1 MEIAKQVGRAFLTG
15 GVLALMAEIVR
26 VVLLIA
32 LGETSPFVIPLTL
45 MIMCL
50 FAVVTFPSGLYNKW
64 TEFGF
69 IGAMLP
75 ISGLTAGVAAAY
87 CGARKATGSVAEGV
101 KAGIMLVVRLS
112 GSGLVVALVVA
123 LIVTFVL

>member
-1 MEIAKQVGRAFLTG
+1 MEITKQVGRAFLTG

-112 GSGLVVALVVA
+112 GSGLVVAFVVA
-123 LIVTFVL
+123 LVVSFVL

>member
-1 MEIAKQVGRAFLTG
+1 MEITKQVGRAFLTG
-15 GVLALMAEIVR
+15 GILALMAEIVR
-26 VVLLIA
+26 TVLLLA
-32 LGETSPFVIPLTL
+32 LGEASPFVIPLTL
-45 MIMCL
+45 MVMCL

-87 CGARKATGSVAEGV
+87 CGARQATGSVAAGV

-112 GSGLVVALVVA
+112 GSGMVVALVVA
-123 LIVTFVL
+123 LIVSFVH

>member
-1 MEIAKQVGRAFLTG
+1 
-15 GVLALMAEIVR
+15 MAEIVR
-26 VVLLIA
+26 VLLLFA
-32 LGETSPFVIPLTL
+32 LGETSPFVIPLPL
-45 MIMCL
+45 MILCL

-64 TEFGF
+64 TDFGF

-112 GSGLVVALVVA
+112 GSGLVVAFVVA
-123 LIVTFVL
+123 LVVSFVL

>member
-1 MEIAKQVGRAFLTG
+1 MKVLKPVGRAFLTG
-15 GVLALMAEIVR
+15 GILAIMAEAVR
-26 VVLLIA
+26 CILLAA
-32 LGETSPFVIPLTL
+32 LGEASPFVIPLTL
-45 MIMCL
+45 MVMCL
-50 FAVVTFPSGLYNKW
+50 FAVATFPSGLYNKW

-87 CGARKATGSVAEGV
+87 CGSRQATGSVAEGV

-112 GSGLVVALVVA
+112 GSGLLVA
-123 LIVTFVL
+123 LIVALIVSFVH

>member
-15 GVLALMAEIVR
+15 GILALMAEIVR

-112 GSGLVVALVVA
+112 GSGLVVAFVVA
-123 LIVTFVL
+123 LVVSFVL

>member
-1 MEIAKQVGRAFLTG
+1 VEIAKQVGRAFLTG

-26 VVLLIA
+26 VVLLFA

-64 TEFGF
+64 TDFGF

>member
-112 GSGLVVALVVA
+112 GSGLVVAFVVA
-123 LIVTFVL
+123 LVVSFVL

>member
-45 MIMCL
+45 MIMFL

-64 TEFGF
+64 TDFGF

>member
-1 MEIAKQVGRAFLTG
+1 MEIAKQVGRAFLVG
-15 GVLALMAEIVR
+15 GILGLAAEVVR
-26 VVLLIA
+26 FALLLI
-32 LGETSPFVIPLTL
+32 LGEASPFVIPLTL
-45 MIMCL
+45 MVMCL

-64 TEFGF
+64 TDFGF

-87 CGARKATGSVAEGV
+87 CGARKATGSVSEGV

-112 GSGLVVALVVA
+112 GSGMLVAIVIA
-123 LIVTFVL
+123 LIVSFIL

>member
-1 MEIAKQVGRAFLTG
+1 VEIAKQVGRAFLTG

-64 TEFGF
+64 TDFGF

>member
-87 CGARKATGSVAEGV
+87 CGARKATGSVVEGV

-123 LIVTFVL
+123 LIVSFVL